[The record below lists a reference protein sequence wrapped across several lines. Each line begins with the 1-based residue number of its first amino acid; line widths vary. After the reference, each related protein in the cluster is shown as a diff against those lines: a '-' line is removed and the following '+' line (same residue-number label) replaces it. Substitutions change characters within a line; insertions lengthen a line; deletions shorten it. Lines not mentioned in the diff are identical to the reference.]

1 MAEESDRV
9 FIITHEWRCI
19 VLTSGGSALTIQVQ
33 AIREDR
39 TQMQGFVLDG
49 CDEYKPGDRV
59 ICTYGEPG
67 PWKNKWQIT
76 ERATIGNELVK

>member
-1 MAEESDRV
+1 
-9 FIITHEWRCI
+9 
-19 VLTSGGSALTIQVQ
+19 
-33 AIREDR
+33 
-39 TQMQGFVLDG
+39 MQGFVLDG